1 MGPKRYAENLDGD
14 RLRERREELG
24 LSLRTVAAECR
35 VSYGYLG
42 QLERG
47 EKKTLSPEVAFA
59 LIEALHID
67 PKAWAFYFRF
77 HGLSQARFR
86 VAA

>member
-14 RLRERREELG
+14 RLRERREELE
-24 LSLRTVAAECR
+24 LSLRAVAAECG

-59 LIEALHID
+59 LIEALRIE
-67 PKAWAFYFRF
+67 PKYWPKYFRF